1 MIILKKNKYS
11 KEKMKKM
18 GMGLLQRIY
27 LIILCSIVI
36 YPLLIVGTTA
46 FKGGNVLAFDLDL
59 TGNWTLENFTKLFTE
74 SFYLDWYKTTLTIAL
89 STMLIQVF
97 AVTLTGYAYSRYNFI
112 GKKQSLKFFLVIQ
125 MVPST
130 AALTAF
136 YVMGLLLGGLD
147 QHWFLTLIYIGGGI
161 PMNAWLMKGYFDTVP
176 KELDE
181 SARLDGAGQTRTFVQ
196 IVLPLVSPMLAVQ
209 ALWAFMA
216 PFGEFMIARFL
227 LRTPEKYTVALG
239 LQTFIN
245 NPVEQKIGLFGA
257 GSILIVL
264 PICVIFFFL
273 QKSFVSGL
281 TSGGTKG

>member
-1 MIILKKNKYS
+1 MKNLKKVRR
-11 KEKMKKM
+11 KKR
-18 GMGLLQRIY
+18 GYKKLLIAFLQRLY
-27 LIILCSIVI
+27 LLLLCAVVI
-36 YPLLIVGTTA
+36 YPLLIVITTA
-46 FKGGNVLAFDLDL
+46 FKDGNALAFDLDL
-59 TGNWTLENFTKLFTE
+59 SGKWSLKNFYELFTD
-74 SFYLDWYKTTLTIAL
+74 SFYLDWYKTTLSIAL
-89 STMLIQVF
+89 VTMLVQVA
-97 AVTLTGYAYSRYNFI
+97 AVTLTGYAYSRYNFV
-112 GKKQSLKFFLVIQ
+112 GKKQTLKFFLVIQ

-147 QHWFLTLIYIGGGI
+147 SHWFLTLIYIGGGI

-181 SARLDGAGQTRTFVQ
+181 SARLDGAGNTRTFIQ
-196 IVLPLVSPMLAVQ
+196 IVLPLVTPMLSVQ

-227 LRTPEKYTVALG
+227 LRSPEKYTVALG

-245 NPVEQKIGLFGA
+245 NPVQQRIGLFGA

-264 PICVIFFFL
+264 PICIIFFFL